1 MTLPLR
7 LLVSD
12 LAWSSIKADVYQALD
27 GRPIERISVD
37 DVLTGQQTPDIAFIS
52 REVTGL
58 STKFVIEPTTQRYY
72 DAFLKS
78 SDLRWLHVHSAGADR
93 QIYIDLMARGVTV
106 STASGAN
113 ARAVAQT
120 ALAGLL
126 SIARRLPQL
135 MQAQRAHEWAPLI
148 QTGLPVDLDGQ
159 TAVIVGWG
167 PIAQMIG
174 EVLHLM
180 GVNIVVVRRST
191 ATVEM
196 AKRVVSF
203 ESLSEV
209 LPDADWLILACPL
222 NEQTHH
228 LVNTDSLAQIK
239 PGAGIVNIARGT
251 VIDEPAMIQA
261 LKDGRL
267 CGAFLDVFAKEP
279 LPTDSVLWDMPN
291 VIVTPHTAG
300 SSQGMYRRMEQTFT
314 DNLARYVRGEP
325 LKNVAQMPN

>member
-1 MTLPLR
+1 MTEPLR

-27 GRPIERISVD
+27 GRPIERITVD
-37 DVLTGQQTPDIAFIS
+37 DVLDGRQTADIAFIS
-52 REVTGL
+52 RDVTGL
-58 STKFVIEPTTQRYY
+58 STKFIIEPSTQRYY
-72 DAFLKS
+72 DAFLQS
-78 SDLRWLHVHSAGADR
+78 PNLRWLHVHSAGADR
-93 QIYIDLMARGVTV
+93 QIYIDLMARGVIV

-126 SIARRLPQL
+126 ALARRFPEL
-135 MQAQRAHEWAPLI
+135 MLAQQSHQWAPLI
-148 QTGLPVDLDGQ
+148 KTGLPIDLDGQ

-180 GVNIVVVRRST
+180 GLRIVVVRRST
-191 ATVEM
+191 NAV
-196 AKRVVSF
+196 AIADRVVTFDSIAD
-203 ESLSEV
+203 V
-209 LPDADWLILACPL
+209 LPEADWLVLACPL

-228 LVNTDSLAQIK
+228 LVNASSLACIK
-239 PGAGIVNIARGT
+239 PGAAIVNISRGT
-251 VIDEPAMIQA
+251 VIDEPAMIEA
-261 LKDGRL
+261 LKEGRL
-267 CGAFLDVFAKEP
+267 SGAYLDVFAQEP
-279 LPTDSVLWDMPN
+279 LPSDSALWDMPN

-300 SSQGMYRRMEQTFT
+300 ASQGMYRRMEQTFT

-325 LKNVAQMPN
+325 LKNLAGTSA